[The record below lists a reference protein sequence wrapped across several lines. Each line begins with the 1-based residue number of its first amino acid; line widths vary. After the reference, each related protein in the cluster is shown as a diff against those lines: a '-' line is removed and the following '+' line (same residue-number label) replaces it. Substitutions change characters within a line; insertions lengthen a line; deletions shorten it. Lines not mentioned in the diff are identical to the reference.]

1 MANPLVSNF
10 QRGGY
15 LRNLASK
22 LYNKLKYLIK
32 VYILFKPYA
41 RGVIQLSIDN
51 SERYFGNDSD
61 IKIHKLVTQ
70 EDFLIQPPKFLES
83 DFLEIIT
90 PFKNE
95 VEAVIIDA
103 RKAGFSFSNNHI
115 ITPELKVIYEKHIE
129 FEQLPVYREELSAN
143 YQKLQGTMAYLSN
156 TMPQNY
162 GHWLIYTLP
171 MLEIYWKFIDKQEI
185 DYYYIG
191 GGSLANFQKETL
203 VAVRIKEEQVVTF
216 PSKPDRAITCV
227 IDRKTQNNGYKYPT
241 IFAYRFARNLFLPK
255 DNYANKKYPKRLYVK
270 RGNVDYRE
278 VINDNEVLE
287 YLESI
292 GFESLTMQGR
302 TIQEQADIY
311 YNADAI
317 ISVCGSALTNLL
329 FIREKITVIEIFPFG
344 YLDGFFYALSSYAQ
358 ANYLYLV
365 GDEIPDNPTAPHF
378 SNLKVNINKLKQ
390 ICKLADLV

>member
-1 MANPLVSNF
+1 MANSLISNF
-10 QRGGY
+10 QRSY
-15 LRNLASK
+15 LRDLASK

-51 SERYFGNDSD
+51 ADRYFGKDPD

-70 EDFLIQPPKFLES
+70 EDFPIQPPKFLES

-95 VEAVIIDA
+95 VESVMIDA
-103 RKAGFSFSNNHI
+103 RKSGFAFSNNHI
-115 ITPELKVIYEKHIE
+115 ITPDLKVIYEKDIQ
-129 FEQLPVYREELSAN
+129 FEQLPVYREEIAVN
-143 YQKLQGTMAYLSN
+143 YQRLQGTMAYLSN

-162 GHWLIYTLP
+162 GHWFIYTLP

-191 GGSLANFQKETL
+191 GSLANFQKETL
-203 VAVRIKEEQVVTF
+203 VALGIKEEKVVTF

-227 IDRKTQNNGYKYPT
+227 IDRKIQNNGHKYPT
-241 IFAYRFARNLFLPK
+241 IFGYRFARNLFLPK
-255 DNYANKKYPKRLYVK
+255 DNCANKKYPKRLYVK
-270 RGNVDYRE
+270 RGNVDHRE
-278 VINDNEVLE
+278 VINDNEVVE

-317 ISVCGSALTNLL
+317 VSVCGSALTNLL

-358 ANYLYLV
+358 ANYHYLI
-365 GDEIPDNPTAPHF
+365 GEEIPNNPSAPHF

>member
-1 MANPLVSNF
+1 MANSLTSNF
-10 QRGGY
+10 QRSY
-15 LRNLASK
+15 LRDLASK

-51 SERYFGNDSD
+51 ADQYFGKDPD

-70 EDFLIQPPKFLES
+70 EDFPIQPAKCLES

-95 VEAVIIDA
+95 VKSVIIDA
-103 RKAGFSFSNNHI
+103 KKSGFAFSNNHI
-115 ITPELKVIYEKHIE
+115 ITPGLKVIYEKDIQ
-129 FEQLPVYREELSAN
+129 FEQLPVYKEEIAVN

-156 TMPQNY
+156 TVPQNY
-162 GHWLIYTLP
+162 GHWFIYTLP

-191 GGSLANFQKETL
+191 GSLANFQKETL
-203 VAVRIKEEQVVTF
+203 VALGIKEEQVVTF

-227 IDRKTQNNGYKYPT
+227 IDRKIQNNGHKYPT
-241 IFAYRFARNLFLPK
+241 IFGYRFARNLFLPK

-270 RGNVDYRE
+270 RGNVDHRE
-278 VINDNEVLE
+278 VINDNEVIE

-311 YNADAI
+311 YNADVI
-317 ISVCGSALTNLL
+317 VSVCGSALTNLL

-358 ANYLYLV
+358 ANYLYLI
-365 GDEIPDNPTAPHF
+365 GEEIPNNPSAPHF